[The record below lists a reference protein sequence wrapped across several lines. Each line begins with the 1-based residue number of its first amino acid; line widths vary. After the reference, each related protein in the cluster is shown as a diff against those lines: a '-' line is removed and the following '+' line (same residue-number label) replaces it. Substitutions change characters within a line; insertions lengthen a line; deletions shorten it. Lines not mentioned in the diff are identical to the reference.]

1 MRMALHIF
9 RKDMRLL
16 WPFVLLAVALQAA
29 LALQDRWRSDWT
41 PGAAE
46 GWLNVLLPL
55 AWAIVA
61 ALAVEQE
68 PLAGDSQ
75 FWITR
80 PYRRSSLFA
89 AKALFVLL
97 AIHVPAFLAD
107 AWILGARG
115 FPPLANLGS
124 LLIRQIEIAGA
135 ITLPAMALAAV
146 ARNHLQFLFAAVLVP
161 SSILLLNESVR
172 TPWIPV
178 DRARTTLTIL
188 VLAVAAIAIL
198 WLQYR
203 RRRTLVSRTVGAAAA
218 IAAGLWYAFAG
229 PAYTFALRS
238 TFSPSGSDLALHLDT
253 GPRVPNPA
261 WGAGTW
267 PTVAIPISISGV
279 PAGSQVRLELLR
291 TRVTAPGGAP
301 SVLEAYVSPEG
312 AWLFLR
318 FDSLVSA
325 KLRNGPS
332 RISGEAGA
340 TLYRTGRT
348 TWMPVGTA
356 QAVPDVGRCRS
367 MLQEA
372 RYARSMLKVECEAPG
387 SLPSPTRVRLW
398 DPASGEDWKAAL
410 GDSATMVPG
419 PRYTWLSPLD
429 RRQTFFQL
437 AGSPRGAGSRWLV
450 PLPAIGGA
458 KIAMTPELASGR
470 TVVHYDLPDVDMR
483 KFLIARA
490 GNR

>member
-9 RKDMRLL
+9 RKDMRRL
-16 WPFVLLAVALQAA
+16 WPFVLLAAALQAV
-29 LALQDRWRSDWT
+29 LAHQDRWRSDWT

-55 AWAIVA
+55 AWAILA

-97 AIHVPAFLAD
+97 AIQLPAFIAD
-107 AWILGARG
+107 AWILGAHG
-115 FPPLANLGS
+115 FSPLGNLGS
-124 LLIRQIEIAGA
+124 LLTLQIEIAGA

-146 ARNHLQFLFAAVLVP
+146 ARNHLQFLFVAILVP
-161 SSILLLNESVR
+161 ASILLLNESVR
-172 TPWIPV
+172 TPWIRV
-178 DRARTTLTIL
+178 DRARDWLTIL
-188 VLAVAAIAIL
+188 LLAAAAIAVL

-253 GPRVPNPA
+253 GPRTASPA
-261 WGAGTW
+261 WGFGNRL
-267 PTVAIPISISGV
+267 TVAIPISISGV
-279 PAGSQVRLELLR
+279 PAGSQVRLVPLR
-291 TRVTAPGGAP
+291 LQVTGPDGAR
-301 SVLEAYVSPEG
+301 SVPEAYLSPED

-318 FDSLVSA
+318 FDPSVLV
-325 KLRNGPS
+325 KLRNGRS

-340 TLYRTGRT
+340 TLYQTGPT
-348 TWMPVGTA
+348 TWMPVGAA
-356 QAVPDVGRCRS
+356 QAAPGVGSCRN
-367 MLQEA
+367 MQQES
-372 RYARSMLKVECEAPG
+372 RYSRSMLKVECEAPG
-387 SLPSPTRVRLW
+387 SLPSVTHVRLW
-398 DPASGEDWKAAL
+398 DQASGTDWTAML
-410 GDSATMVPG
+410 GDSGPVVPG

-429 RRQTFFQL
+429 RRQTFFQI
-437 AGSPRGAGSRWLV
+437 AENPHGEGGRWLV
-450 PLPAIGGA
+450 PLQAVGGA
-458 KIAMTPELASGR
+458 KIAITPELVLGR
-470 TVVHYDLPDVDMR
+470 RIVRFDIRDVD
-483 KFLIARA
+483 LRA
-490 GNR
+490 Y